1 MDSSPLDKEDLIEF
15 MTVYDNK
22 EVDNDEV
29 KSEIQILT
37 ADLIRKR
44 AKNFYKII
52 DLREGGFC
60 YHAIRAR
67 VQRSSFTV
75 MRAWKQWTYEHRTA
89 RKPVSVRLEGVLI
102 SASSICR
109 RLLHRGLRAKVPL
122 YMSPLTVNHRRLR
135 MQWAH
140 QPRAWQANWHQ
151 VVFSD
156 ESRFNLWVHDGHIP
170 VRRYA
175 GERCLPDCGI
185 ERHSGLTPRIILWG
199 ELINRSGESS
209 TQEIRQLLSGEEL
222 GSRRPSE
229 LLKNMTRRAETFN
242 VPEKLMLELFLQRLP
257 SRVQSILAAVSDLT
271 LAKAAEI
278 SDRIFEVTPT
288 PVETYAISGTSATTT
303 EDRLFREIEKLN
315 KRIDSLSF
323 SRSRSPYRDRIS
335 NVSFL
340 VDTGSDVSLLPALEY
355 HKRHPP
361 QLTLFAANSST
372 INVYGQ
378 KTLSLDLNVRREFI
392 WTFLLASV
400 KTPILG
406 DDFLHYF
413 ELVPDLRQKC
423 LRDLKTKL
431 QTTGHIKQAALHSVK
446 TISSH
451 ETLYHDLL
459 KSYPSITR

>member
-1 MDSSPLDKEDLIEF
+1 MLCKFLLIINR
-15 MTVYDNK
+15 TPPYGLSC
-22 EVDNDEV
+22 V
-29 KSEIQILT
+29 KAFALATPKPITES
-37 ADLIRKR
+37 
-44 AKNFYKII
+44 II
-52 DLREGGFC
+52 K
-60 YHAIRAR
+60 YNYI
-67 VQRSSFTV
+67 
-75 MRAWKQWTYEHRTA
+75 
-89 RKPVSVRLEGVLI
+89 VS
-102 SASSICR
+102 
-109 RLLHRGLRAKVPL
+109 
-122 YMSPLTVNHRRLR
+122 
-135 MQWAH
+135 
-140 QPRAWQANWHQ
+140 
-151 VVFSD
+151 
-156 ESRFNLWVHDGHIP
+156 HIP
-170 VRRYA
+170 PDIASLVRDI
-175 GERCLPDCGI
+175 LIKPDATDPYGN
-185 ERHSGLTPRIILWG
+185 LKT

-229 LLKNMTRRAETFN
+229 LLRNMTRCAETFN

-288 PVETYAISGTSATTT
+288 PVETYAISGASATTT

-323 SRSRSPYRDRIS
+323 SRSRSPYRERYQQRVEATYSLPQESRRLFIRDRIS

-361 QLTLFAANSST
+361 QLSLFAANSST

-406 DDFLHYF
+406 ADFLHYF
-413 ELVPDLRQKC
+413 ELVPDLHHKC

-459 KSYPSITR
+459 KSYPSITRLPDPTQPIKHNTVHFIKTNGPPVVAKPRRLAPDRLAIAKSEFQQMMQLGHLRPSSSNYASPLHMVPKKGSPPDGVVW

>member
-1 MDSSPLDKEDLIEF
+1 
-15 MTVYDNK
+15 MTEVNAVQIPAYNK
-22 EVDNDEV
+22 
-29 KSEIQILT
+29 
-37 ADLIRKR
+37 
-44 AKNFYKII
+44 
-52 DLREGGFC
+52 
-60 YHAIRAR
+60 
-67 VQRSSFTV
+67 
-75 MRAWKQWTYEHRTA
+75 
-89 RKPVSVRLEGVLI
+89 
-102 SASSICR
+102 
-109 RLLHRGLRAKVPL
+109 
-122 YMSPLTVNHRRLR
+122 
-135 MQWAH
+135 
-140 QPRAWQANWHQ
+140 
-151 VVFSD
+151 SD
-156 ESRFNLWVHDGHIP
+156 PALWVIMCESTFALATPKPITESITKYNYIVSHIP
-170 VRRYA
+170 PDIASLVRDI
-175 GERCLPDCGI
+175 LIKPDATDPYGN
-185 ERHSGLTPRIILWG
+185 LKT

-209 TQEIRQLLSGEEL
+209 TQEIRQLLSGEE
-222 GSRRPSE
+222 
-229 LLKNMTRRAETFN
+229 KIN
-242 VPEKLMLELFLQRLP
+242 VGTVLQRLP

-278 SDRIFEVTPT
+278 SNRIFEVTPT
-288 PVETYAISGTSATTT
+288 PVETYAISGASATTT

-323 SRSRSPYRDRIS
+323 SRSRSPYRS
-335 NVSFL
+335 HVACSLETEYQMFFL

-406 DDFLHYF
+406 ADFLHYF
-413 ELVPDLRQKC
+413 ELVPDLRHKC

-459 KSYPSITR
+459 KSYPSITRLPDPTQPIKHNTVHFIKTNGPPVVAKPRRLAPDRLAIAKSEFQQMMQLGHLRPSSSNYASPLHMVPKRALSIGDLWGITVR